1 MGGPTD
7 RGLPVAVP
15 SNPVEGDRLDDEQI
29 ALVIRRASELDG
41 QTPAG
46 QPGLDLALL
55 EEAAVEAG
63 LSRESVRR
71 AVAELRAGALPFD
84 TGVPQRRTALGPP
97 SLTVSRCLPGPVH
110 EVDRILRRFLAKE
123 QFHLRRDF
131 GTSSTWARRQDV
143 GARVRVQFDRSIH
156 RRLLLSDAEQV
167 ELAVVEEP
175 GDRGMVMVKLTV
187 DVPSLRRAHRVS
199 VGKGASAGA
208 VAAGAALV
216 VLSMPAEAVAVPAA
230 IAGGVVLGHRR
241 GVSRYRDMVADVET
255 ALEGFLDGVERRR

>member
-1 MGGPTD
+1 M
-7 RGLPVAVP
+7 
-15 SNPVEGDRLDDEQI
+15 EGDRLDDEQI

-41 QTPAG
+41 QSPAG

-71 AVAELRAGALPFD
+71 AVAELRAGALALDAGAP
-84 TGVPQRRTALGPP
+84 VRRTALGPP
-97 SLTVSRCLPGPVH
+97 SLTVSRCLPGPVA
-110 EVDRILRRFLAKE
+110 EVDSILRRFLAKE

-131 GTSSTWARRQDV
+131 GTASSWTRRQDV
-143 GARVRVQFDRSIH
+143 GARVRVQYDRSIH
-156 RRLLLSDAEQV
+156 RRLLLRDAEQV

-175 GDRGMVMVKLTV
+175 GPRGMVMVKLTV
-187 DVPSLRRAHRVS
+187 DVKPLRRAHRVA

-208 VAAGAALV
+208 AVAGVALV
-216 VLSMPAEAVAVPAA
+216 VLSMPVEALAVPAA
-230 IAGGVVLGHRR
+230 MAGGVALGHRR
-241 GVSRYRDMVADVET
+241 GVHQYRDMVADVET

>member
-1 MGGPTD
+1 M
-7 RGLPVAVP
+7 
-15 SNPVEGDRLDDEQI
+15 EGDRLDDEQI

-41 QTPAG
+41 QSPAG

-71 AVAELRAGALPFD
+71 AVAELRAGALAVD
-84 TGVPQRRTALGPP
+84 SGVPSRRTALGPA
-97 SLTVSRCLPGPVH
+97 SLTVSRCVPGPLGD
-110 EVDRILRRFLAKE
+110 VDGILRRFLAKE

-131 GTSSTWARRQDV
+131 GTSSTWTRRQDV
-143 GARVRVQFDRSIH
+143 GARVRVHYDRSIH
-156 RRLLLSDAEQV
+156 RRLLLRDAEQV

-187 DVPSLRRAHRVS
+187 DVKPLRRAHRVA

-208 VAAGAALV
+208 AVAGVALV
-216 VLSMPAEAVAVPAA
+216 VLSMPVEAVAVPAA
-230 IAGGVVLGHRR
+230 LAGGVALGHRR
-241 GVSRYRDMVADVET
+241 GVRQYRDMVGDVET